1 MQPVF
6 APRTSRAR
14 VSPRLSAL
22 LACIC
27 IPLAIGMAFFVA
39 QTAVVVLAGAHGQQL
54 DVTQKIFYLHVPIAF
69 AAYLAFM
76 AGAWNAVLY
85 LFTGNLDYD
94 IRSYV
99 GIHVGVVFGTLVLI
113 TGSLW
118 ARAAWGVWWQWG
130 DRQLLVFL
138 LLYLYYV
145 AYFMMRF
152 SVDAGEH
159 RARLSAVFTLLGAV
173 LVPVS
178 FLAVRIS
185 QTLIHPT
192 VITSR
197 KLEMTDKMGVTFL
210 IATIGFLS
218 LCIWMM
224 QAETAAK
231 LLASRGWATRDPA
244 PGSEKSGAQPIA
256 EATV

>member
-6 APRTSRAR
+6 SPRTSRAR
-14 VSPRLSAL
+14 ISPRLAAL
-22 LACIC
+22 LALIC
-27 IPLAIGMAFFVA
+27 IPLAIFLAFFVA
-39 QTAVVVLAGAHGQQL
+39 ETAVITLEGGGGEQL
-54 DVTQKIFYLHVPIAF
+54 DITQKIFYLHVPIALS
-69 AAYLAFM
+69 AYLAFF

-85 LFTGNLDYD
+85 LLTSKPEYD

-118 ARAAWGVWWQWG
+118 AKAAWGVWWQWN

-145 AYFMMRF
+145 SYFMMRF
-152 SVDAGEH
+152 SVDAGAH

-173 LVPVS
+173 LVPIS

-192 VITSR
+192 VIKKDGLAMTSN
-197 KLEMTDKMGVTFL
+197 MGIAFL
-210 IATIGFLS
+210 VSIVGFFALTIL
-218 LCIWMM
+218 MM
-224 QAETAAK
+224 QLETSGK
-231 LLASRGWATRDPA
+231 LLSQRTSGLQPKRN
-244 PGSEKSGAQPIA
+244 SEETSM
-256 EATV
+256 EATA